1 MFYVQLFHER
11 GPYHIETSK
20 LMDQF
25 LLKGTFLHSHLGGEV
40 GLSKSR
46 QLDQEEGVAYNL
58 NFRIYVFKIQCLLYK
73 LLALFTRLILILIKT
88 PNLLEIVSL
97 KNYFLYS
104 FGLLLNQIV
113 EYKTLNARERE
124 GVSPKSNKSKQQ
136 GRGSPNF
143 GYFVIT

>member
-46 QLDQEEGVAYNL
+46 QLD
-58 NFRIYVFKIQCLLYK
+58 
-73 LLALFTRLILILIKT
+73 
-88 PNLLEIVSL
+88 
-97 KNYFLYS
+97 
-104 FGLLLNQIV
+104 
-113 EYKTLNARERE
+113 
-124 GVSPKSNKSKQQ
+124 
-136 GRGSPNF
+136 
-143 GYFVIT
+143 